1 MPPQSL
7 ERAGQPNVRS
17 LNPMH
22 KTQPDKI
29 LVFIP
34 AYNCAPQIPRVLAKL
49 AAVPSGTFAQVL
61 VVDNQSKDGTP
72 AAATEAASKLTGPG
86 LSGPDILIVRNNDNY
101 GLGGSHKSAFAHAA
115 ANAFTHVI
123 VLHGDDQGR
132 IEDVLPVLAAGL
144 HRRFDCCLGSRFSRR
159 STLHGYALTRRLG
172 NFVFNAL
179 FTLVSGRVITDLGS
193 GLNIIGRRVF
203 SDPALLRYSD
213 DLRFNCYLLLG
224 LVDARRTFRF
234 FPIHWS
240 EEDQISNVKIVSQSL
255 NTLKILWQ
263 YLTSRRT
270 FRTADHRAIS
280 RPTYT
285 FNVVHHQPA
294 LPESTQ

>member
-1 MPPQSL
+1 MPLESL
-7 ERAGQPNVRS
+7 DRAS
-17 LNPMH
+17 S
-22 KTQPDKI
+22 TPDRI

-49 AAVPSGTFAQVL
+49 AAAPPGTFAQVL
-61 VVDNQSKDGTP
+61 VVDNQSKDGT
-72 AAATEAASKLTGPG
+72 AAAASEAAGKLTGPG
-86 LSGPDILIVRNNDNY
+86 LSRTDILIVRNNDNY

-115 ANAFTHVI
+115 SNGFTHVV

-132 IEDVLPVLAAGL
+132 IDDVLPVLASGL
-144 HRRFDCCLGSRFSRR
+144 HRRVDCALGSRFSRR
-159 STLHGYALTRRLG
+159 STLHGYSFTRRLG

-179 FTLVSGRVITDLGS
+179 FSLVSGRIVTDLGS
-193 GLNIIGRRVF
+193 GLNVIGRRTF
-203 SDPALLRYSD
+203 TDPSLLRYSD

-224 LVDARRTFRF
+224 LIDSGQTFRY

-263 YLTSRRT
+263 YLTNRRA
-270 FRTADHRAIS
+270 FQTADHRATP
-280 RPTYT
+280 RAAYT
-285 FNVVHHQPA
+285 FDTIHHQPA
-294 LPESTQ
+294 LSSPAQPALQQVNQ

>member
-1 MPPQSL
+1 MPLQPL
-7 ERAGQPNVRS
+7 DRAGGLADR
-17 LNPMH
+17 
-22 KTQPDKI
+22 TPDKI

-49 AAVPSGTFAQVL
+49 AQVPPGTFAQIL
-61 VVDNQSKDGTP
+61 VVDNQSKDGTA
-72 AAATEAASKLTGPG
+72 AAATEAASKLTG
-86 LSGPDILIVRNNDNY
+86 LDILIVRNNDNY
-101 GLGGSHKSAFAHAA
+101 GLGGSHKSAFAYAA

-132 IEDVLPVLAAGL
+132 IEDILPVLALGL
-144 HRRFDCCLGSRFSRR
+144 HRRFDCCLGSRFARR

-179 FTLVSGRVITDLGS
+179 FTLVSGRWITDLGS
-193 GLNIIGRRVF
+193 GLNIISRRVF
-203 SDPALLRYSD
+203 TDPALLRYSD

-224 LVDARRTFRF
+224 LVDARHTFRF

-263 YLTSRRT
+263 YLINRRT
-270 FRTADHRAIS
+270 FRTADHRATP
-280 RPTYT
+280 RPAYT
-285 FNVVHHQPA
+285 FDIIHHQPA
-294 LPESTQ
+294 LPESTR